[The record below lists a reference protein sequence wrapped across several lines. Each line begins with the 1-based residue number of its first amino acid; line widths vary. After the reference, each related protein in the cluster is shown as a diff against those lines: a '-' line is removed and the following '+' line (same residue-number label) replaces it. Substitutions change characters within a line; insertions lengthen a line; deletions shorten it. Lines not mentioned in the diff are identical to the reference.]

1 MILLPDLS
9 CRLASVGAKP
19 LYSDTSFENPDEV
32 LNPAIALTLT
42 DEIFN
47 NESRPSVQKRA
58 EAELSIRLAVYA
70 ARKADLHAAA
80 TATHDK
86 QLVDLTR
93 ALVWSTAVL
102 AVATIVLVIVTA
114 VRS

>member
-1 MILLPDLS
+1 M
-9 CRLASVGAKP
+9 P

-58 EAELSIRLAVYA
+58 EAELSIRLAGRRPYW
-70 ARKADLHAAA
+70 RL
-80 TATHDK
+80 
-86 QLVDLTR
+86 R
-93 ALVWSTAVL
+93 
-102 AVATIVLVIVTA
+102 
-114 VRS
+114 RSSS